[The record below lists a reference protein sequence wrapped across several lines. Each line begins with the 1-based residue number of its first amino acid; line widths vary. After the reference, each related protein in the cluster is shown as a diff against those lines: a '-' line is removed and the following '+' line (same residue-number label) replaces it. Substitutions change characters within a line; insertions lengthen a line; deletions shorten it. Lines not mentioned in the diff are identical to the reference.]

1 MKAHSYGKMQLGFE
15 PLLIFIL
22 AVFFHKTSILCDTDG
37 NSWVTGQPRAWR
49 LVPQTE
55 KPTLTSHLGETE
67 VW

>member
-1 MKAHSYGKMQLGFE
+1 MKARSYGKMQLGFE

-22 AVFFHKTSILCDTDG
+22 ALFFLCDTDS

-55 KPTLTSHLGETE
+55 KPTLTTHLSETE